1 MLLAVDVGNTDV
13 TFGVF
18 DGEKLAA
25 RFRFTVQVPR
35 TSDEYG
41 ELLCNILEQKGYKP
55 DDITEVIIASVVPKM
70 MYSFTSGIIKYL
82 DCHPIVVGAGTKTG
96 IRIDT
101 MNPKEIGP
109 DRIVDAVSAFELY
122 GGPIIVVD
130 YGTAT
135 TYDLV
140 TADGAFKGG
149 VISPGIRISAN
160 ALWNNTANLPEIE
173 IKCPGNIIAK
183 ETISAMQAGLFYGT
197 IGQTEYII
205 RKISSSF
212 GLVYLPDCL
221 PYLLP
226 DGKNVSHG
234 ISLPRVCLSTH
245 SSTLS
250 ERMGLCVPA
259 LPISSPFVRIC
270 FEMFLY
276 ALRHIFF
283 DLYIPLRFAC
293 TSRLLLYSVRVGLSI
308 VGCDNSCLRISR
320 LNCESKSGTVC

>member
-18 DGEKLAA
+18 DGERLAA

-82 DCHPIVVGAGTKTG
+82 NCHPIVVGAGTKTG

-122 GGPIIVVD
+122 GGPIIVV
-130 YGTAT
+130 
-135 TYDLV
+135 

-183 ETISAMQAGLFYGT
+183 DTISAMQAGLFYGT

-205 RKISSSF
+205 RKIKEES
-212 GLVYLPDCL
+212 GLMDAKVIATGGLGKVVYENTKSIEI
-221 PYLLP
+221 Y
-226 DGKNVSHG
+226 DGDLTLKG
-234 ISLPRVCLSTH
+234 LQLIH
-245 SSTLS
+245 S
-250 ERMGLCVPA
+250 
-259 LPISSPFVRIC
+259 
-270 FEMFLY
+270 
-276 ALRHIFF
+276 
-283 DLYIPLRFAC
+283 
-293 TSRLLLYSVRVGLSI
+293 
-308 VGCDNSCLRISR
+308 
-320 LNCESKSGTVC
+320 KQKK

>member
-18 DGEKLAA
+18 DGERLAA

-82 DCHPIVVGAGTKTG
+82 NCHPIVVGAGTKTG

-173 IKCPGNIIAK
+173 IKCPGIIAK
-183 ETISAMQAGLFYGT
+183 DTISAMQAGLFYGT

-205 RKISSSF
+205 RKIKEES
-212 GLVYLPDCL
+212 GLMDAKVIATGGLGKVVYENTKSIEI
-221 PYLLP
+221 Y
-226 DGKNVSHG
+226 DGDLTLKG
-234 ISLPRVCLSTH
+234 LQLIH
-245 SSTLS
+245 S
-250 ERMGLCVPA
+250 
-259 LPISSPFVRIC
+259 
-270 FEMFLY
+270 
-276 ALRHIFF
+276 
-283 DLYIPLRFAC
+283 
-293 TSRLLLYSVRVGLSI
+293 
-308 VGCDNSCLRISR
+308 
-320 LNCESKSGTVC
+320 KQKK

>member
-173 IKCPGNIIAK
+173 IKCPGNI
-183 ETISAMQAGLFYGT
+183 
-197 IGQTEYII
+197 GQTEYII
-205 RKISSSF
+205 RKIKEES
-212 GLVYLPDCL
+212 GLMNAKVIATGGLGKVVYENTKSIEI
-221 PYLLP
+221 Y
-226 DGKNVSHG
+226 DGD
-234 ISLPRVCLSTH
+234 L
-245 SSTLS
+245 TLK
-250 ERMGLCVPA
+250 GLQ
-259 LPISSPFVRIC
+259 LI
-270 FEMFLY
+270 
-276 ALRHIFF
+276 
-283 DLYIPLRFAC
+283 
-293 TSRLLLYSVRVGLSI
+293 YS
-308 VGCDNSCLRISR
+308 
-320 LNCESKSGTVC
+320 KQKK